1 MDYQK
6 GLGFNP
12 RKYIRPENR
21 LFPRSAGQAAEQ
33 SLITPKRG
41 EVWFADLGEHTWTS
55 VQEGCRPVVIV
66 SNDMGNRYADTV
78 NVVPLTRHLKRPEL
92 PCHTKIS
99 ETDLGDAK
107 QTLDASM
114 VLTEQITTISKCQ
127 LRNYVGRIDDP
138 AAMDRINKA
147 ISEQLDLPG
156 ISSIK
161 DETEADKTQGG

>member
-1 MDYQK
+1 MDYRDD
-6 GLGFNP
+6 LGFDP
-12 RKYIRPENR
+12 RKYIRPLRNNTVAGR
-21 LFPRSAGQAAEQ
+21 AGIIDQASA
-33 SLITPKRG
+33 PKRG
-41 EVWFADLGEHTWTS
+41 EVWFADLGEHAGTS
-55 VQEGCRPVVIV
+55 VQDGCRPIVIV

-127 LRNYVGRIDDP
+127 LQNYVGRIDDP